1 MRRTVGKILLTVG
14 TWLFPLT
21 AFADG
26 GNVELS
32 NPLGENDV
40 RVILVRILR
49 YSLGLIGIV
58 ALIMIIYG
66 GFLMLTSGGNADTI
80 KKAKSTIVWA
90 AAGVAIVLGSWQI
103 LRFIFETVN
112 EVTK

>member
-1 MRRTVGKILLTVG
+1 MRRTAGKILLALG

-32 NPLGENDV
+32 NPLGESNPK
-40 RVILVRILR
+40 VIIVRILR
-49 YSLGLIGIV
+49 YSLGLIGVV
-58 ALIMIIYG
+58 ALVMIIYG
-66 GFLMLTSGGNADTI
+66 GFLMLTSGGNADTV

-90 AAGVAIVLGSWQI
+90 AAGVAVVLGSWQI